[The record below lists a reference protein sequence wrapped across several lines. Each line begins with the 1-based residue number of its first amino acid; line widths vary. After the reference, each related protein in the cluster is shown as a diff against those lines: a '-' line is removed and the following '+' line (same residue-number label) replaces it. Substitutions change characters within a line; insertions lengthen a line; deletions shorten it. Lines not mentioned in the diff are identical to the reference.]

1 MCVPILTEF
10 RPNAATKLPKQTKF
24 IGKLGKI
31 RQVEGPPVQIILKMT
46 PINNYQFAWF
56 CNFKVQIAK
65 EKSFGATFHTKIV
78 QGPLV
83 PIKIFF

>member
-10 RPNAATKLPKQTKF
+10 RPNGATKLPKQTKF

-46 PINNYQFAWF
+46 PINNYQFA
-56 CNFKVQIAK
+56 
-65 EKSFGATFHTKIV
+65 
-78 QGPLV
+78 
-83 PIKIFF
+83 